1 MKIRAKMTVSEITRT
16 SYGTERAKLN
26 AVYSSTNN
34 SEDNNYSK
42 ATPSANLEI
51 SIDNP
56 AAQGILI
63 PGKSFYVDLTPA
75 DPIVWSQ
82 KLPGGIPESV

>member
-16 SYGTERAKLN
+16 AYGTERAKLN
-26 AVYSSTNN
+26 AVYSTNNN
-34 SEDNNYSK
+34 SEDNTYSK
-42 ATPSANLEI
+42 ATPSASLEI

-63 PGKSFYVDLTPA
+63 PGKSFYIDFIPVEPA
-75 DPIVWSQ
+75 TT
-82 KLPGGIPESV
+82 